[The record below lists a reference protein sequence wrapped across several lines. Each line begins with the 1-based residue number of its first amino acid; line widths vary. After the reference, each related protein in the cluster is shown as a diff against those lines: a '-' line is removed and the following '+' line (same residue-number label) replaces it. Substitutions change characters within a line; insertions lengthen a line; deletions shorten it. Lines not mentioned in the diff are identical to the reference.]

1 MADRLTALR
10 AALDGAGLDAIFVSS
25 PVDDVHRHHSQNRR
39 YLTGFTGS
47 TGYALVTRD
56 AAWLAVDG
64 RYAQQARDEAGP
76 RGFNIFDTRGPQDRW
91 MPVFLHEAGATGRRL
106 GISTADWSYEAF
118 LRLARIIDD
127 MPHTERPELV
137 PAPPII
143 QRLRAHKDP
152 QEIATIERA
161 IGIALAAFGEVR
173 PTLAPGV
180 TELEVADAL
189 ESAMKRRG
197 ARGHAFEPIVAFGER
212 GAMPHARLSD
222 RPLREGEP
230 VIIDWGAEVDGYC
243 SDLTRSFLIGAEPPR
258 FREIYDIVALAQR
271 TAIER
276 VEAGMT
282 GAQAHALAAGVIAA
296 AGYGDHFTH
305 GLGHGVGLDVHD
317 YPPYLGPSS
326 EDILEE
332 GMVFTI
338 EPGIY
343 VPGWGGVRIEDIVV
357 LEEGGRARSLSARS
371 APAGA

>member
-1 MADRLTALR
+1 MADRLVALR
-10 AALDGAGLDAIFVSS
+10 AALDEAGLDAIFVSS
-25 PVDDVHRHHSQNRR
+25 PVDDVHRHHAQNRR

-47 TGYALVTRD
+47 TGYALVTRE

-64 RYAQQARDEAGP
+64 RYGQQARDEAGP
-76 RGFNIFDTRGPQDRW
+76 RGFTIFDTKGPRQEW
-91 MPVFLHEAGATGRRL
+91 MPTFFREAGVAGRRVGL
-106 GISTADWSYEAF
+106 STADWSYDGY
-118 LRLARIIDD
+118 LRLTRLVEDLPAA
-127 MPHTERPELV
+127 EQPELV

-143 QRLRAHKDP
+143 ERLRARKDAA
-152 QEIATIERA
+152 EIATIERA
-161 IGIALAAFGEVR
+161 TAIALAAFDDVR
-173 PTLAPGV
+173 ATLQPGV
-180 TELEVADAL
+180 TEVEVAHAV
-189 ESAMKRRG
+189 EAAMRRRG

-212 GAMPHARLSD
+212 GAMPHAKLSD

-243 SDLTRSFLIGAEPPR
+243 SDLTRSFVLGPEPER
-258 FREIYDIVALAQR
+258 FRELYEIVAEAQR
-271 TAIER
+271 TAIAR
-276 VEAGMT
+276 VEAGMS
-282 GAQAHALAAGVIAA
+282 GADAHALAAEVIAA
-296 AGYGDHFTH
+296 AGYGEQFTH

-357 LEEGGRARSLSARS
+357 LEGGRARCLSAQS